1 MKTFYWCTHF
11 SRASAYFSHSDKRKC
26 TAKKMKKKTVELR
39 KSPRNK
45 SHKANEVRTLRQIIH
60 LFDVVVFV
68 FGKYATQEK

>member
-1 MKTFYWCTHF
+1 MKTFYWYTHF
-11 SRASAYFSHSDKRKC
+11 SRARAHFSHSDKFKYR
-26 TAKKMKKKTVELR
+26 AKKKRKKPVVLR

-68 FGKYATQEK
+68 FGKYAAQEK